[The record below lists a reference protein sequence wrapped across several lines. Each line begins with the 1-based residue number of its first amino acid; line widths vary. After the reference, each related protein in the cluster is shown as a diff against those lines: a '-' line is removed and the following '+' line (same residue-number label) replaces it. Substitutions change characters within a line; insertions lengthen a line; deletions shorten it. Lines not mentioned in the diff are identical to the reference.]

1 MTQAQIEKML
11 SIAIGSD
18 LIEFVESL
26 EKQAAIDALKK
37 AERTPSN
44 DVKEEAENYAKGIAT
59 NYQEQILTQGQL
71 RIYAKKDFIAG
82 YLACAKKAERM
93 EEVERKET
101 IPTMDFHGWQ
111 INLKPTAHPYAGTM
125 EFVAVNDGEM
135 KSSDSLDELID
146 EVYEHYYGL

>member
-1 MTQAQIEKML
+1 MTQAQIEKMF
-11 SIAIGSD
+11 SIAMGSD
-18 LIEFVESL
+18 IIEFVESL
-26 EKQAAIDALKK
+26 EKQAAIDAL
-37 AERTPSN
+37 
-44 DVKEEAENYAKGIAT
+44 
-59 NYQEQILTQGQL
+59 
-71 RIYAKKDFIAG
+71 
-82 YLACAKKAERM
+82 KKAERM